1 MHTQVANAH
10 TEKTCNVMKN
20 IENKVLPLLSSPST
34 TEMLCLPQRRLLR
47 RHLCPHPRHLLV
59 LHQSLDYI
67 QETLNYLPQLSIFL
81 RYKPGSSSEPQF
93 GEHVKFWS
101 PRGSERAHEND
112 FEGQLISITRLPR
125 NLQIYNFNILKK

>member
-1 MHTQVANAH
+1 
-10 TEKTCNVMKN
+10 MKN

-81 RYKPGSSSEPQF
+81 RYKPGSSSGKELRKLWQADRTLASISSAF
-93 GEHVKFWS
+93 SLASCTINAIICFIY
-101 PRGSERAHEND
+101 RRAKYIMECHCH
-112 FEGQLISITRLPR
+112 TV
-125 NLQIYNFNILKK
+125 

>member
-1 MHTQVANAH
+1 
-10 TEKTCNVMKN
+10 MKN

-81 RYKPGSSSEPQF
+81 RYKPGSSSGKELRKLWQADRTLAWRTTC
-93 GEHVKFWS
+93 H
-101 PRGSERAHEND
+101 PRSVGPHYSTERNGTERSLSSHYSTE
-112 FEGQLISITRLPR
+112 R
-125 NLQIYNFNILKK
+125 NGTERN